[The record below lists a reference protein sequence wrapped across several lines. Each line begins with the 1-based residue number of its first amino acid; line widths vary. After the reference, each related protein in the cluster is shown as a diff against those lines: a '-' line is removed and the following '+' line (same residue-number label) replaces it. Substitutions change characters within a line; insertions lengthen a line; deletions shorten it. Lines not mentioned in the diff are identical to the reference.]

1 MNKVA
6 RALAVVYSHVR
17 YNQNTDVILKGAKKR
32 GRPFPAPRAR
42 TAPHAATH
50 WDAPFHGHAAAIKG
64 IHMHPRAHG
73 TVTPINDAA
82 RPARITSARPPRPP
96 RLRPSRCPPSSTS
109 APRARTDCRSPD
121 RSDRPAEE
129 RGRAP
134 GPLRNFPPGRRVA
147 RALRGAQFAA
157 RCRRLRSASA
167 GGGQRRDEEAR
178 ARARARLKVPRFH
191 AASIDPRA
199 DRPRPRVS
207 RAVARLTLKRHEAA
221 AGRAGTSSAR
231 PRSGR

>member
-1 MNKVA
+1 MSKVA

-64 IHMHPRAHG
+64 IHMRSRAHG

-134 GPLRNFPPGRRVA
+134 GPLRNFPPGRS
-147 RALRGAQFAA
+147 RAP
-157 RCRRLRSASA
+157 S
-167 GGGQRRDEEAR
+167 EAR
-178 ARARARLKVPRFH
+178 SSPPGAAGSGQPRREVGSGETRKLARGLARGSKY
-191 AASIDPRA
+191 
-199 DRPRPRVS
+199 RVS
-207 RAVARLTLKRHEAA
+207 TLLR
-221 AGRAGTSSAR
+221 
-231 PRSGR
+231 